1 FEGIRKHTVLDCFY
15 PHAPIVLY
23 DREPGRD
30 DDEYET
36 EFQVAA
42 VQPWAGEVAF
52 GRIVE
57 WASSGHA
64 LTGVF
69 YESERYLYAPTI
81 IFRRF
86 SEPTPV
92 ATTFSCSRTPDRS
105 GMGWTTGLIDSG

>member
-1 FEGIRKHTVLDCFY
+1 MLT
-15 PHAPIVLY
+15 
-23 DREPGRD
+23 DRETGRD

-42 VQPWAGEVAF
+42 VQPWAGEVVF

-69 YESERYLYAPTI
+69 YESERYL
-81 IFRRF
+81 
-86 SEPTPV
+86 
-92 ATTFSCSRTPDRS
+92 
-105 GMGWTTGLIDSG
+105 

>member
-1 FEGIRKHTVLDCFY
+1 VDLVGRIPDGTLVLT
-15 PHAPIVLY
+15 
-23 DREPGRD
+23 DRETGRD

-42 VQPWAGEVAF
+42 VQPWAGEVVF

-69 YESERYLYAPTI
+69 YESERYL
-81 IFRRF
+81 
-86 SEPTPV
+86 
-92 ATTFSCSRTPDRS
+92 
-105 GMGWTTGLIDSG
+105 